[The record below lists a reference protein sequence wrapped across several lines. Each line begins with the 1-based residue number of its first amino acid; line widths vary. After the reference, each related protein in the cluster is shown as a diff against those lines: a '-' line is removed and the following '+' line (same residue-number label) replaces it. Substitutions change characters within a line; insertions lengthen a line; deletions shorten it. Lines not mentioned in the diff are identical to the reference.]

1 MAVTALDPDTA
12 LLVLDLQ
19 RGTLQFPLVHA
30 VDDIV
35 KRANALSDAFRRA
48 DLPVVLVIVDDVPP
62 GRTEAPRHHFEIT
75 PEWVEL
81 IPELDQHPA
90 DLRVTKKSSGAFA
103 RTGLEDML
111 RIRGVTQVI
120 LAGVATG
127 GAADSTARQAY
138 ELGFNVTM
146 AVDAMTDVSLERHE
160 HTISTVFPQ
169 LGETGT
175 TEEILALLHATR

>member
-1 MAVTALDPDTA
+1 MAVTALDPTTA

-19 RGTLQFPLVHA
+19 RGNLQLPLVHP
-30 VDDIV
+30 VDEIV

-48 DLPVVLVIVDDVPP
+48 DLPVVLVVVDDVPP
-62 GRTEAPRHHFEIT
+62 GRTQVPRHAFEIT
-75 PEWVEL
+75 PEWAEL
-81 IPELDQHPA
+81 VPELDQHPA

-111 RIRGVTQVI
+111 RDRDVTQVV

-127 GAADSTARQAY
+127 GAADSTARQAF
-138 ELGFNVTM
+138 ELGFHVTM
-146 AVDAMTDVSLERHE
+146 AVDAMTDISLERHE
-160 HTISTVFPQ
+160 QTIATVFPR

-175 TEEILALLHATR
+175 TEEILALLRPAH

>member
-1 MAVTALDPDTA
+1 MAVTALDPKTA
-12 LLVLDLQ
+12 LLILDLQ
-19 RGTLQFPLVHA
+19 KGTLQLPLAHPA
-30 VDDIV
+30 DDIV

-48 DLPVVLVIVDDVPP
+48 GLPVVLVIVDDVPP
-62 GRTEAPRHHFEIT
+62 GRIEAPRHRFEIT

-81 IPELDQHPA
+81 VPELEQHPA
-90 DLRVTKKSSGAFA
+90 DLRVTKKSPGAFA

-111 RIRGVTQVI
+111 RLRGVTQVV
-120 LAGVATG
+120 LVGVATG

-146 AVDAMTDVSLERHE
+146 AVDAMTDIDLERHE
-160 HTISTVFPQ
+160 HTIATVFPR

-175 TEEILALLHATR
+175 TEEILALLRAAH